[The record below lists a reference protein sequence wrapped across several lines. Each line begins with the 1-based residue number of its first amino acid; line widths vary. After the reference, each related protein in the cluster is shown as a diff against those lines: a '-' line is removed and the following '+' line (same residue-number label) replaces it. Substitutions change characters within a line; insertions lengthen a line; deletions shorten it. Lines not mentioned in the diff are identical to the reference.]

1 VPLNP
6 FRKKKEMP
14 GGLWILCPSC
24 QETIFKKEV
33 EKRNQV
39 CPQCGHHFGISVR
52 ERIAITFDPGSFDE
66 MWGELAPKDPLGFVD
81 KRPYDERLSQAE
93 EKTGLKDAAI
103 VGTARL
109 ERRPVAFG
117 GIEFGF
123 IGGSMGAIVGEKIAR
138 VTELA
143 TERRLPLIVVSSS
156 GGARMMEGAI
166 SLMQMAKTCAAVERH
181 HAAKLPFISILAD
194 PVTGGVMA
202 SFASL
207 GDLVIAEPG
216 ALIGFAGP
224 RVIQTTIKQELPA
237 GFQRAEFLLAHG
249 FIDRIVSRDRMRD
262 ELATIL
268 EYCAGPAPAP
278 EPEPAPEQPADPAKP
293 RAGQGA

>member
-1 VPLNP
+1 MPINP

-14 GGLWILCPSC
+14 GGLWMLCPSC

-39 CPQCGHHFGISVR
+39 CPQCGHHFAITLHQ
-52 ERIAITFDPGSFDE
+52 RIAITLDENTFEE
-66 MWGELAPKDPLGFVD
+66 MWFDLAPKDPLGFTD
-81 KRPYDERLSQAE
+81 KRPYKERLEQAE
-93 EKTGLKDAAI
+93 EKTGLKDAAV
-103 VGTARL
+103 VGVGKLMNR
-109 ERRPVAFG
+109 EIAFG
-117 GIEFGF
+117 GIEFSF

-138 VTELA
+138 LTELA
-143 TERRLPLIVVSSS
+143 TAKRLPLVLVSSS

-166 SLMQMAKTCAAVERH
+166 SLMQMGKTCAAIARH
-181 HAAKLPFISILAD
+181 HEAKLPFFSVLAD

-202 SFASL
+202 SYASL

-249 FIDRIVSRDRMRD
+249 FIDLIIPRDRLR
-262 ELATIL
+262 EEIATL
-268 EYCAGPAPAP
+268 LDYCAGPAPAAAPVAVPASATDSGTVPP
-278 EPEPAPEQPADPAKP
+278 E
-293 RAGQGA
+293 GA